1 MSNRCAS
8 GKILITD
15 AVDLDNIE
23 LVKKAV
29 AQDEKSIDAKD
40 KNGFTPLMSAVIN
53 GNVDLVKFLE
63 SNGCSATL
71 NQ

>member
-1 MSNRCAS
+1 M
-8 GKILITD
+8 TD